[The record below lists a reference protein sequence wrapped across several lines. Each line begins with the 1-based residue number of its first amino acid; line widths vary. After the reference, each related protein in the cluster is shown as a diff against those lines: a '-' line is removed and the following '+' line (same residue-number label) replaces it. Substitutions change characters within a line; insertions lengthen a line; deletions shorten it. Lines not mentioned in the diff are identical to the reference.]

1 MKKLLFALTL
11 TLISTH
17 TMAEWTKIG
26 ESDDDEG
33 YTVYAEMD
41 SVRKSGDRVRMWI
54 LLDYKT
60 EQRASGVN
68 FLSKTIRRDY
78 DCKGEHLRT
87 LAFKLFSWN
96 MEQGSLVR
104 SYNQPKNWEVVQ
116 PESMDETVWDVAC
129 KQ

>member
-17 TMAEWTKIG
+17 TMAEWTKIV
-26 ESDDDEG
+26 ESDDEGG
-33 YTVYAEMD
+33 YTAYADMD
-41 SVRKSGDRVRMWI
+41 SYRKSGDRVRMWI

-60 EQRASGVN
+60 EQNTTGVN

-78 DCKGEHLRT
+78 DCKGNHLRT

-96 MEQGSLVR
+96 MERGSLVR
-104 SYNQPKNWEVVQ
+104 SYNQPRNWEIVQ
-116 PESMDETVWDVAC
+116 PESMDETVWKFAC
-129 KQ
+129 NQ

>member
-60 EQRASGVN
+60 EQKASGVN

-96 MEQGSLVR
+96 MGQGSLVR
-104 SYNQPKNWEVVQ
+104 SYNQPRNWKNAQ
-116 PESMDETVWDVAC
+116 SESMDETVWKFAC
-129 KQ
+129 SQ

>member
-11 TLISTH
+11 ILISTH

-26 ESDDDEG
+26 ESEEEGG
-33 YTVYAEMD
+33 YTAYADVD
-41 SVRKSGDRVRMWI
+41 SARKSGDRVRMWI

-68 FLSKTIRRDY
+68 FSSKTIRRDY

-104 SYNQPKNWEVVQ
+104 SYNQPRNWEMAQ
-116 PESMDETVWDVAC
+116 PESIDETAWKFAC
-129 KQ
+129 SQ

>member
-1 MKKLLFALTL
+1 MKKLLFALML

-17 TMAEWTKIG
+17 SMAEWTKIG
-26 ESDDDEG
+26 ESEDDGG
-33 YTVYAEMD
+33 YTAYADVD
-41 SVRKSGDRVRMWI
+41 SARKSGDRVRMWI